1 MDPVPP
7 ELTEADPQLLREP
20 VLSVLKVSW
29 NLAWYDDIDSLVTHC
44 KRTMDEKDQD
54 TRCCFQNFLPYI
66 SVIVIYVTFL
76 MELRC
81 SVLIIVATAL
91 TCC

>member
-29 NLAWYDDIDSLVTHC
+29 NLAWYDDIGSLVAHC
-44 KRTMDEKDQD
+44 KRTMGEKDQD
-54 TRCCFQNFLPYI
+54 TRYCFKKPSLLP
-66 SVIVIYVTFL
+66 L
-76 MELRC
+76 
-81 SVLIIVATAL
+81 
-91 TCC
+91 